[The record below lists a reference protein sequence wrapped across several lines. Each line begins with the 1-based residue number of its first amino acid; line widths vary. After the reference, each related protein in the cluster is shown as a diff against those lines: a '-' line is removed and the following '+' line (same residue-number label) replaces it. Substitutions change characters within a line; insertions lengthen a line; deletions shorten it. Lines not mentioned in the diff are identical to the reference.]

1 MINFIKALYSN
12 VKGKVV
18 VDGEQSEAFNYD
30 GGVKQGWKR
39 LGYRNQTAQ
48 KLPPL
53 DGSYLSSERYQT
65 SKSTAFGELEGS
77 RKVGRPLLRYK
88 DTCKMDLQRSEVLNE
103 RNTVVNDRD
112 K

>member
-1 MINFIKALYSN
+1 MENN
-12 VKGKVV
+12 
-18 VDGEQSEAFNYD
+18 
-30 GGVKQGWKR
+30 
-39 LGYRNQTAQ
+39 Q
-48 KLPPL
+48 KLLIMMEVSSKGGNVL
-53 DGSYLSSERYQT
+53 DIEIKLLKNCLRWMGQRYQT

-112 K
+112 KWKPLKKLVKKRRYIYVV